1 MPYREELEAA
11 YAQIAALE
19 AKIATLQ
26 LEIMHEFT
34 EKEFTELAQK
44 LMEEQSK
51 EQRKAAALQ
60 ESLQEQGQRLTEEQ
74 RRAIELEVSLR
85 EQGDELTEARRQ
97 IQQHKKMLAELQRRF
112 NSAPPNSLEMAPRMP
127 SLIEHNRNVKS
138 TPFRGAPAGVLCPE
152 CLNVGEQVEML
163 LGSEQLTL
171 LGYGDVRC
179 PKCLCTGWKKL

>member
-19 AKIATLQ
+19 VKIATLQ
-26 LEIMHEFT
+26 LEITHEFT

-85 EQGDELTEARRQ
+85 EQGDELAEARQQ
-97 IQQHKKMLAELQRRF
+97 IQQHEKTLAELHRRVR
-112 NSAPPNSLEMAPRMP
+112 NTSTPSSERLP
-127 SLIEHNRNVKS
+127 SLFEYNRNIKS
-138 TPFRGAPAGVLCPE
+138 SSIQGIAANVLCPE
-152 CLNVGEQVEML
+152 CLNFGEQVEML
-163 LGSEQLTL
+163 LNTERLPSPNHSEA
-171 LGYGDVRC
+171 RC
-179 PKCLCTGWKKL
+179 PRCLFSGWKKL